1 MPSCRAVPPQSA
13 FCGSRVSRRDK
24 ATSSLCGDVELN
36 PGPTYTL
43 EEKVSMILDGQKDQ
57 TRTLNDIKRDQRSL
71 QKSVNENTENFKS
84 LDVRMIRLESA
95 IHKATELEAVVR
107 DLTKTVQ
114 LLVRKVDDLENR
126 SRRNNLI
133 IFGLNEAENET
144 ALELTQ
150 TVQANVF
157 QRVNVNPESIE
168 RIHRLGKK
176 RRSPR
181 PTIVRF
187 YNYREKMEILR
198 NCNRLKGT
206 NISVSEDFSR
216 QVQSLRKCLWDSARD
231 ERNRGAKVRLVY
243 DKIAVDGSLFYWD
256 LASGSRRPYGSSD
269 ILEGELSH
277 REGPENQ
284 SCS

>member
-1 MPSCRAVPPQSA
+1 MSNPLVFACLQ
-13 FCGSRVSRRDK
+13 VSNR
-24 ATSSLCGDVELN
+24 TSSMRSNCLCLVVVPCPHKVLSVVAECLDVIRQLLLLCGDVELN

-181 PTIVRF
+181 PTVASSKF
-187 YNYREKMEILR
+187 KKMPL
-198 NCNRLKGT
+198 G
-206 NISVSEDFSR
+206 
-216 QVQSLRKCLWDSARD
+216 LRKR
-231 ERNRGAKVRLVY
+231 
-243 DKIAVDGSLFYWD
+243 
-256 LASGSRRPYGSSD
+256 
-269 ILEGELSH
+269 
-277 REGPENQ
+277 
-284 SCS
+284 